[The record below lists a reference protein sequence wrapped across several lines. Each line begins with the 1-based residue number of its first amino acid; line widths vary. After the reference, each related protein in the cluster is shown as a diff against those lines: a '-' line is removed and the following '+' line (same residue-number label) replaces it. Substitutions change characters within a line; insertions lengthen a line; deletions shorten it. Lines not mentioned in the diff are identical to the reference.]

1 MLKNEPGPSVR
12 GPAAVAPAIDL
23 RTATLRRAEAAPAVP
38 LEVAVIVPTFNERDN
53 VTELIARVERALRDI
68 SWEMIFVDDDSPDGT
83 SDEVKRIGASDNR
96 IRCITRIGRRG
107 LSSACIEG
115 MLASAAPVFVV
126 MDGDLQHDESRIP
139 AMLNALRA
147 EGVQLVIASRYTAGG
162 AIGEWDRT
170 RAFLSRVATRLS
182 RVVCRQPISDPM
194 SGFFMIT
201 AEALDGCVRRLSGK
215 GFKIL
220 LDLVA
225 SSPAVLRVA
234 EVPYTF
240 RERLHGESK
249 VDSLVMWDFGMLLAE
264 KTIGRYI
271 PVRFFAFTLVGGAG
285 VLVHMA
291 VLAALRNAQVG
302 FSNAQAIATVVAMI
316 FNFWLNN
323 LLTYRDR
330 RLRGT
335 SCERRHRL
343 LSVRVAYPV
352 GGCGTGRHRGRRRV
366 ELRDYPALHL
376 GTAPLATRAHVRCCP
391 SPQAEGRTTTAPM
404 LSTDL
409 GKSPASV
416 LENTRPPWASI
427 TCRAMVS
434 L

>member
-335 SCERRHRL
+335 SWVTGL
-343 LSVRVAYPV
+343 LSFMAACGLGAVANV
-352 GGCGTGRHRGRRRV
+352 GIASYLFASHTQWVVAALAGIAVGAVWNYAITQLYTWGQPRSRRV
-366 ELRDYPALHL
+366 P
-376 GTAPLATRAHVRCCP
+376 T
-391 SPQAEGRTTTAPM
+391 
-404 LSTDL
+404 
-409 GKSPASV
+409 
-416 LENTRPPWASI
+416 
-427 TCRAMVS
+427 
-434 L
+434 

>member
-1 MLKNEPGPSVR
+1 MLKDERGPSVAR
-12 GPAAVAPAIDL
+12 GPAAVAPAIEL
-23 RTATLRRAEAAPAVP
+23 QTATMGRVEAAAAAP
-38 LEVAVIVPTFNERDN
+38 LEVAVVVPTFNERDN
-53 VTELIARVERALRDI
+53 VKELVARVERALHGL

-83 SDEVKRIGASDNR
+83 SAEVKAIGASDSR
-96 IRCITRIGRRG
+96 IRCIRRIGRRG
-107 LSSACIEG
+107 LASACIEG

-126 MDGDLQHDESRIP
+126 MDADLQHDESRIP
-139 AMLNALRA
+139 AMLSALRA
-147 EGVQLVIASRYTAGG
+147 EGAELVIASRYTAGG

-170 RAFLSRVATRLS
+170 RAFMSRVATRLS
-182 RVVCRQPISDPM
+182 RVVCRQRISDPM

-220 LDLVA
+220 LDIVA

-249 VDSLVMWDFGMLLAE
+249 LDSLVMWDFGMLLAE
-264 KTIGRYI
+264 KTIGRYV

-291 VLAALRNAQVG
+291 VLAALRAAAQVG
-302 FSNAQAIATVVAMI
+302 FSNAQAVATIVAMI

-330 RLRGT
+330 RLRGSRWFT
-335 SCERRHRL
+335 GL
-343 LSVRVAYPV
+343 LSFMAACGLGAVANV
-352 GGCGTGRHRGRRRV
+352 GIASYLFASHTQWVIAALAGIAVGAVWNYAITQLYTWGQPRSRDRH
-366 ELRDYPALHL
+366 
-376 GTAPLATRAHVRCCP
+376 
-391 SPQAEGRTTTAPM
+391 
-404 LSTDL
+404 
-409 GKSPASV
+409 
-416 LENTRPPWASI
+416 
-427 TCRAMVS
+427 
-434 L
+434 

>member
-1 MLKNEPGPSVR
+1 MRSELRMLKNEPGPSVR

-335 SCERRHRL
+335 RWVTGL
-343 LSVRVAYPV
+343 LSFMAACGLGAVANV
-352 GGCGTGRHRGRRRV
+352 GIASYLFASHTQWVVAALAGIAVGAVWNYAITQLYTWGQPRSRRV
-366 ELRDYPALHL
+366 P
-376 GTAPLATRAHVRCCP
+376 T
-391 SPQAEGRTTTAPM
+391 
-404 LSTDL
+404 
-409 GKSPASV
+409 
-416 LENTRPPWASI
+416 
-427 TCRAMVS
+427 
-434 L
+434 

>member
-1 MLKNEPGPSVR
+1 MRSELRMLKNEPGPSGR
-12 GPAAVAPAIDL
+12 GPAAVAPAIEL
-23 RTATLRRAEAAPAVP
+23 GTAALGRAEAAPAVP

-170 RAFLSRVATRLS
+170 RAFLSRIATRLS

-220 LDLVA
+220 LDIVA

-271 PVRFFAFTLVGGAG
+271 PVRFFAFTLVGGGG

-302 FSNAQAIATVVAMI
+302 FSNAQAVATVVAMI

-335 SCERRHRL
+335 RWVTGL
-343 LSVRVAYPV
+343 LSFMAACGLGAVANV
-352 GGCGTGRHRGRRRV
+352 GIASYLFASHTQWVVAALAGIAVGAVWNYAITQLYTWGQPRSRRV
-366 ELRDYPALHL
+366 P
-376 GTAPLATRAHVRCCP
+376 T
-391 SPQAEGRTTTAPM
+391 
-404 LSTDL
+404 
-409 GKSPASV
+409 
-416 LENTRPPWASI
+416 
-427 TCRAMVS
+427 
-434 L
+434 

>member
-1 MLKNEPGPSVR
+1 MRAELRMLKKDLGPSTGR
-12 GPAAVAPAIDL
+12 ASATVAPAIDL
-23 RTATLRRAEAAPAVP
+23 RPAPHSRLEAAPAAP
-38 LEVAVIVPTFNERDN
+38 LEVAVVVPTFNERDN
-53 VTELIARVERALRDI
+53 VKELVARVERALDGL
-68 SWEMIFVDDDSPDGT
+68 SWEMIFVDDDSPDRT
-83 SDEVKRIGASDNR
+83 SAEVKAIGASDSR
-96 IRCITRIGRRG
+96 IRCIKRIGRRG
-107 LSSACIEG
+107 LASACIEG

-126 MDGDLQHDESRIP
+126 MDADLQHDETRIP
-139 AMLNALRA
+139 SMLSALRA
-147 EGVQLVIASRYTAGG
+147 EGAELVIASRYTAGG
-162 AIGEWDRT
+162 AIGEWDKT
-170 RAFLSRVATRLS
+170 RAFMSRVATRLS
-182 RVVCRQPISDPM
+182 RVVCRQRISDPM

-220 LDLVA
+220 LDIVA

-249 VDSLVMWDFGMLLAE
+249 LDSLVMWDFGMLLAE

-291 VLAALRNAQVG
+291 VLAGLRAAQVG
-302 FSNAQAIATVVAMI
+302 FSNGQAVATIVAMI

-335 SCERRHRL
+335 RWFTGL
-343 LSVRVAYPV
+343 LSFMAACGLGAVANV
-352 GGCGTGRHRGRRRV
+352 GIASYLFASHTQWVLAALAGIAVGAVWNYAITQLYTWGQPRSRDRH
-366 ELRDYPALHL
+366 
-376 GTAPLATRAHVRCCP
+376 
-391 SPQAEGRTTTAPM
+391 
-404 LSTDL
+404 
-409 GKSPASV
+409 
-416 LENTRPPWASI
+416 
-427 TCRAMVS
+427 
-434 L
+434 

>member
-1 MLKNEPGPSVR
+1 MRSELRMLKNEPGPSVR

-83 SDEVKRIGASDNR
+83 SDEVKRLGASDNR

-335 SCERRHRL
+335 RWVTGL
-343 LSVRVAYPV
+343 LSFMAACGLGAVANV
-352 GGCGTGRHRGRRRV
+352 GIASYLFASHTQWVVAALAGIAVGAVWNYAITQLYTWGQPRSRRV
-366 ELRDYPALHL
+366 P
-376 GTAPLATRAHVRCCP
+376 T
-391 SPQAEGRTTTAPM
+391 
-404 LSTDL
+404 
-409 GKSPASV
+409 
-416 LENTRPPWASI
+416 
-427 TCRAMVS
+427 
-434 L
+434 

>member
-1 MLKNEPGPSVR
+1 MRSELRMLKNEPGPSVR

-291 VLAALRNAQVG
+291 VLTALRNAQVG

-335 SCERRHRL
+335 RWVTGL
-343 LSVRVAYPV
+343 LSFMAACGLGAVANVGIASYLFASHTQWVVAALAGIAVGAVWNYAITQLYTWGQPRSRRPRKVWPV
-352 GGCGTGRHRGRRRV
+352 
-366 ELRDYPALHL
+366 
-376 GTAPLATRAHVRCCP
+376 
-391 SPQAEGRTTTAPM
+391 
-404 LSTDL
+404 
-409 GKSPASV
+409 ASG
-416 LENTRPPWASI
+416 
-427 TCRAMVS
+427 
-434 L
+434 

>member
-1 MLKNEPGPSVR
+1 MRSELRMLKNEPGPSMAR
-12 GPAAVAPAIDL
+12 GPAAVAPPPDSRPALVTRID
-23 RTATLRRAEAAPAVP
+23 AAPAVP
-38 LEVAVIVPTFNERDN
+38 LEVAVVVPTFNEREN
-53 VTELIARVERALRDI
+53 VSELIARVDRALRGI

-83 SDEVKRIGASDNR
+83 SAEIKAIGARDSR
-96 IRCITRIGRRG
+96 VRCIKRIGRRG

-126 MDGDLQHDESRIP
+126 MDADLQHDESKIP
-139 AMLNALRA
+139 AMLTALRA
-147 EGVQLVIASRYTAGG
+147 EGAELVIASRYTSGG
-162 AIGEWDRT
+162 AIGEWDKT
-170 RAFLSRVATRLS
+170 RALMSRIATRLS

-220 LDLVA
+220 LDIVA

-249 VDSLVMWDFGMLLAE
+249 LDSLVMWDFGMLLAE

-291 VLAALRNAQVG
+291 VLAALRAAAVG
-302 FSNAQAIATVVAMI
+302 FSNAQAVATVVAMI

-335 SCERRHRL
+335 RWFTGL
-343 LSVRVAYPV
+343 LSFMAACGLGAVANV
-352 GGCGTGRHRGRRRV
+352 GIASYLFASHTQWVVAALAGIAVGAVWNYAITQLYTWGQDRSRDRH
-366 ELRDYPALHL
+366 
-376 GTAPLATRAHVRCCP
+376 
-391 SPQAEGRTTTAPM
+391 
-404 LSTDL
+404 
-409 GKSPASV
+409 
-416 LENTRPPWASI
+416 
-427 TCRAMVS
+427 
-434 L
+434 

>member
-1 MLKNEPGPSVR
+1 MLKNESGPSTAR
-12 GPAAVAPAIDL
+12 ASAAVAPAVEL
-23 RTATLRRAEAAPAVP
+23 RPAALSRVQAAPAAP
-38 LEVAVIVPTFNERDN
+38 LEVSVVVPTFNERDN
-53 VTELIARVERALRDI
+53 VKELVARVERALHGI

-83 SDEVKRIGASDNR
+83 SAEVKAIGASDSR
-96 IRCITRIGRRG
+96 IRCLKRIGRRG
-107 LSSACIEG
+107 LASACIEG

-126 MDGDLQHDESRIP
+126 MDADLQHDESRIP
-139 AMLNALRA
+139 AMLTALRA
-147 EGVQLVIASRYTAGG
+147 EGAELVIASRYTAGG
-162 AIGEWDRT
+162 AIGGWDRT
-170 RAFLSRVATRLS
+170 RAFMSRIATRLS
-182 RVVCRQPISDPM
+182 RVVCRQRISDPM

-220 LDLVA
+220 LDIVA

-249 VDSLVMWDFGMLLAE
+249 LDSLVMWDFGMLLAE

-291 VLAALRNAQVG
+291 VLAALRAAQVG
-302 FSNAQAIATVVAMI
+302 FSNGQAVATVVAMI

-335 SCERRHRL
+335 RWFTGL
-343 LSVRVAYPV
+343 LSFMAACGLGAVANV
-352 GGCGTGRHRGRRRV
+352 GIASYLFASHTQWVVAALAGIAVGAVWNYAITQLYTWGQPRSRH
-366 ELRDYPALHL
+366 H
-376 GTAPLATRAHVRCCP
+376 
-391 SPQAEGRTTTAPM
+391 
-404 LSTDL
+404 
-409 GKSPASV
+409 
-416 LENTRPPWASI
+416 
-427 TCRAMVS
+427 
-434 L
+434 

>member
-1 MLKNEPGPSVR
+1 MRSELRMLKNEPGPSVR

-220 LDLVA
+220 LDIVA

-335 SCERRHRL
+335 SWVTGL
-343 LSVRVAYPV
+343 LSFMAACGLGAVANV
-352 GGCGTGRHRGRRRV
+352 GIASYLFASHTQWVVAALAGIAVGAVWNYAITQLYTWGQPRSRRV
-366 ELRDYPALHL
+366 P
-376 GTAPLATRAHVRCCP
+376 T
-391 SPQAEGRTTTAPM
+391 
-404 LSTDL
+404 
-409 GKSPASV
+409 
-416 LENTRPPWASI
+416 
-427 TCRAMVS
+427 
-434 L
+434 

>member
-1 MLKNEPGPSVR
+1 MLKNEPGPSRAR
-12 GPAAVAPAIDL
+12 GPAAIAPAIEP
-23 RTATLRRAEAAPAVP
+23 RPAAGSRLEPEPAAP
-38 LEVAVIVPTFNERDN
+38 LEVAVVVPTFNEREN
-53 VTELIARVERALRDI
+53 VGELIARVERALRGI
-68 SWEMIFVDDDSPDGT
+68 SWEMIFVDDDSPDET
-83 SDEVKRIGASDNR
+83 SAEVKVIAARDSR
-96 IRCITRIGRRG
+96 IRCIRRIGRRG

-115 MLASAAPVFVV
+115 MLASAAPVLVV
-126 MDGDLQHDESRIP
+126 MDADLQHDESKIP
-139 AMLNALRA
+139 AMLAALRA
-147 EGVQLVIASRYTAGG
+147 EGAELVIASRYTSAGT
-162 AIGEWDRT
+162 IGEWDRT
-170 RAFLSRVATRLS
+170 RALMSRVATRLS
-182 RVVCRQPISDPM
+182 RVVCRQRISDPM

-220 LDLVA
+220 LDIVA

-249 VDSLVMWDFGMLLAE
+249 LDSLVMWDFGMLLAE

-291 VLAALRNAQVG
+291 VLAALRAAAVG
-302 FSNAQAIATVVAMI
+302 FSNAQAVATVVAMI

-335 SCERRHRL
+335 RWVTGL
-343 LSVRVAYPV
+343 LSFMAACGLGAVANV
-352 GGCGTGRHRGRRRV
+352 GIASYLFASQTQWVVAALAGIAVGAVWNYAITQLYTWGQDRSRDRH
-366 ELRDYPALHL
+366 
-376 GTAPLATRAHVRCCP
+376 
-391 SPQAEGRTTTAPM
+391 
-404 LSTDL
+404 
-409 GKSPASV
+409 
-416 LENTRPPWASI
+416 
-427 TCRAMVS
+427 
-434 L
+434 

>member
-83 SDEVKRIGASDNR
+83 SDEVKRLGASDNR

-335 SCERRHRL
+335 RWVTGL
-343 LSVRVAYPV
+343 LSFMAACGLGAVANV
-352 GGCGTGRHRGRRRV
+352 GIASYLFASHTQWVVAALAGIAVGAVWNYAITQLYTWGQPRSRRV
-366 ELRDYPALHL
+366 P
-376 GTAPLATRAHVRCCP
+376 T
-391 SPQAEGRTTTAPM
+391 
-404 LSTDL
+404 
-409 GKSPASV
+409 
-416 LENTRPPWASI
+416 
-427 TCRAMVS
+427 
-434 L
+434 

>member
-1 MLKNEPGPSVR
+1 MRSELRMLKNEPGPSVR

-83 SDEVKRIGASDNR
+83 SDEVKRLGASDNR

-139 AMLNALRA
+139 AMLSALRA

-335 SCERRHRL
+335 SWVTGL
-343 LSVRVAYPV
+343 LSFMAACGLGAVANV
-352 GGCGTGRHRGRRRV
+352 GIASYLFASHTQWVVAALAGIAVGAVWNYAITQLYTWGQPRSRRV
-366 ELRDYPALHL
+366 P
-376 GTAPLATRAHVRCCP
+376 T
-391 SPQAEGRTTTAPM
+391 
-404 LSTDL
+404 
-409 GKSPASV
+409 
-416 LENTRPPWASI
+416 
-427 TCRAMVS
+427 
-434 L
+434 